1 MDIDTITDHQTL
13 LRLDDLPRIPAAD
26 RLLCCLLEM
35 IVDADEILTLLQSP
49 DASRYRPLE
58 PRMRQI
64 ASQLADMTHQL
75 AN

>member
-1 MDIDTITDHQTL
+1 MDIATAPDNQTL
-13 LRLDDLPRIPAAD
+13 PRLHDLPQIPTAE
-26 RLLCCLLEM
+26 RLLCCLLGM

-58 PRMRQI
+58 RRMRQI
-64 ASQLADMTHQL
+64 ASQLDDMTRQL